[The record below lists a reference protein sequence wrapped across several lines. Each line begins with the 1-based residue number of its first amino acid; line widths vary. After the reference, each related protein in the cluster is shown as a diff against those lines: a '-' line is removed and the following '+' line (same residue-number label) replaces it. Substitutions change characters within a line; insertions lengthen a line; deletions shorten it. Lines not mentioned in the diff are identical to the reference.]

1 MKILMKLL
9 IFNRVEKMNRLFIPA
24 GLIIA
29 SLAFAGCQK
38 SLQEV
43 SPAEP
48 SEPDMSFTIFAEAP
62 SYDASA
68 ATRTANDGL
77 HTKWV
82 AGDAINIFH
91 SEAGKSAYKSD
102 GKFTVSDADAGSFAG
117 SLSETLSGSSDWFAL
132 YPYSADNAALKS
144 VVTVASASQTQTGN
158 GSKAHLAGETFPL
171 WGKLTSVAAADA
183 PTFTMSQLASVAKVH
198 LTNNSSSP
206 LTVSSVKLTAT
217 EEIAGEFTIDFTP
230 SAPEYTAGASNVS
243 KEVTLTV
250 TDGTAIAVGGS
261 ADFYIALKPFTAT
274 SGTVLKI
281 AVNGYEKTNTL
292 TKNITFSAGEIQPV
306 NFNYNKPAIVID
318 QTYAASNGYCC
329 AVNEKSLTLSATV
342 PGGYTESQ
350 ISWKSSDESIATVS
364 GGVVTY
370 AGGFGDVT
378 ITAEIEG
385 VESGSIALSVPC
397 GLVRETF
404 HNQNHYSFDHAAQS
418 GNGTSTS
425 SVWHDGY
432 LEITTYQQDAN
443 ATKQRGDIKCTDLPV
458 TFHAGNYPIIA
469 VKVEDVKDL
478 YNTDG
483 VTDRNIKMDLVASI
497 SNEDGSTTEYKKF
510 ANEANNAYKN
520 DYKCSDGSHVYVY
533 DLTEQQ
539 FRTVAGAD
547 ATELAPTDK
556 SMSMTTFNIKYAD
569 IKTVSKQLTYKL
581 YWIQTFKSKDDV
593 KAYIENVDKL
603 TYTVVK

>member
-1 MKILMKLL
+1 
-9 IFNRVEKMNRLFIPA
+9 MNRLFIPA
-24 GLIIA
+24 ALIIA

-82 AGDAINIFH
+82 ADDAINIFH
-91 SEAGKSAYKSD
+91 AAAGTDAYKSD
-102 GKFTVSDADAGSFAG
+102 GKFTVSDANAGSFAG

-132 YPYSADNAALKS
+132 YPYSATNAILEP
-144 VVTVASASQTQTGN
+144 VITVASASQTQIGN

-171 WGKLTSVAAADA
+171 WGKATSVASADA

-198 LTNNSSSP
+198 LTNSSSSP
-206 LTVSSVKLTAT
+206 LTVSSVKLTAE
-217 EEIAGEFTIDFTP
+217 EEIAGEFTIDFTL
-230 SAPEYTAGASNVS
+230 SAPKYTAGASNVS
-243 KEVTLTV
+243 KEVTLSV
-250 TDGTAIAVGGS
+250 TDGSAIAVGES
-261 ADFYIALKPFTAT
+261 ADFFIALKPFTAT
-274 SGTVLKI
+274 NGTVLKI
-281 AVNGYEKTNTL
+281 AVNGYEKTKTL
-292 TKNITFSAGEIQPV
+292 SGDITFAAGEIQRV
-306 NFNYNKPAIVID
+306 NFNYNKPAITID

-342 PGGYTESQ
+342 PSGYTVSQ

-404 HNQNHYSFDHAAQS
+404 HNQNHYSFDHASQS

-432 LEITTYQQDAN
+432 LEITTYAAD

-478 YNTDG
+478 YSADG
-483 VTDRNIKMDLVASI
+483 VADRNIKMDIVGSVT
-497 SNEDGSTTEYKKF
+497 NEDGTTTTEYKKF
-510 ANEANNAYKN
+510 ANDANNAYKN
-520 DYKCSDGSHVYVY
+520 DYSCSDGSHVYVY

-539 FRTVAGAD
+539 FRTVAGVA
-547 ATELAPTDK
+547 ATEYAPTDK

-581 YWIQTFKSKDDV
+581 YWVQTFKSKDDV
-593 KAYIENVDKL
+593 AAYITNVDKL
-603 TYTVVK
+603 TYEVKK